1 MALPTANVKTI
12 LYPTDQIKAAV
23 STLYAHIITFMERAL
38 KWYNQGKF
46 KHIISAVFNP
56 FPLTFQDLLD
66 QIGSC
71 SQTVDQLAVSAS
83 QAEMR
88 DMHFLLLEI
97 NRTMIGENEI
107 QLHSTKSAKSG
118 K

>member
-1 MALPTANVKTI
+1 
-12 LYPTDQIKAAV
+12 
-23 STLYAHIITFMERAL
+23 
-38 KWYNQGKF
+38 
-46 KHIISAVFNP
+46 
-56 FPLTFQDLLD
+56 
-66 QIGSC
+66 
-71 SQTVDQLAVSAS
+71 VSAS

>member
-23 STLYAHIITFMERAL
+23 SILYAHIIAFMERAL
-38 KWYNQGKF
+38 KWYNQGIF

-56 FPLTFQDLLD
+56 FPLAFQDLLE

-97 NRTMIGENEI
+97 NRTMIGEIKI
-107 QLHSTKSAKSG
+107 QLCSTKSAKSG